1 MSVWLFIE
9 SAYKYFPTKMAFL
22 PSHVS
27 AIPVMLMCFWPCQL
41 LPSEE
46 CPNGTRL
53 PLAWLWRP
61 FLDASDPRQGRS
73 SALTFTPRF
82 TVPGIP
88 ASQRPVPQ
96 PRTQEVAPLALPAPR
111 LPARAPPPSQSP
123 ASQPEPRLQPVPV
136 SKGYPASGH
145 PGRLRAS
152 CMVCSG
158 PGISRPDTG
167 TPLTWLPA
175 SCFPLQPIACLGARL
190 DILNVIFLS
199 CGKIHMT

>member
-88 ASQRPVPQ
+88 ASQRPCLSPAPRRWPLSPSPSPASQ
-96 PRTQEVAPLALPAPR
+96 PEPR

-123 ASQPEPRLQPVPV
+123 ASSQFLSPKATQRLATLAACGP
-136 SKGYPASGH
+136 PAWCVLALASLVQTRGH
-145 PGRLRAS
+145 P
-152 CMVCSG
+152 
-158 PGISRPDTG
+158 
-167 TPLTWLPA
+167 
-175 SCFPLQPIACLGARL
+175 
-190 DILNVIFLS
+190 
-199 CGKIHMT
+199 

>member
-88 ASQRPVPQ
+88 ASQRPG
-96 PRTQEVAPLALPAPR
+96 LSPAPR
-111 LPARAPPPSQSP
+111 RGPLSPSPSP

-136 SKGYPASGH
+136 SKGYPAAGH

>member
-1 MSVWLFIE
+1 
-9 SAYKYFPTKMAFL
+9 MAFL

-88 ASQRPVPQ
+88 ASQRPC
-96 PRTQEVAPLALPAPR
+96 LSPAPR
-111 LPARAPPPSQSP
+111 RWPLSPSPSP

>member
-1 MSVWLFIE
+1 MSVCLFIE

-111 LPARAPPPSQSP
+111 LPARAPPPASSCLQRLPSVWPPWPPAGLLHGVFWPWHLSSRHGDTLDLAPSLMLPSP
-123 ASQPEPRLQPVPV
+123 AHCLLR
-136 SKGYPASGH
+136 SKTGH
-145 PGRLRAS
+145 FKCNFFKL
-152 CMVCSG
+152 
-158 PGISRPDTG
+158 
-167 TPLTWLPA
+167 W
-175 SCFPLQPIACLGARL
+175 
-190 DILNVIFLS
+190 
-199 CGKIHMT
+199 